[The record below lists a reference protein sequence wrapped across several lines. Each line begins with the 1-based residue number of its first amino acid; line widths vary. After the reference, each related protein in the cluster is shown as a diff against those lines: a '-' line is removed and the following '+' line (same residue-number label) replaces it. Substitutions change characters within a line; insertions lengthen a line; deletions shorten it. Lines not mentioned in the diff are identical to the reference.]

1 MTVVLDAD
9 ALRAWPI
16 SEPADADKFSRGTV
30 LIIGGSPSTPGAV
43 ILAGIAAL
51 RMGAG
56 RLRIVTAADIA
67 GHVGAVVP
75 EAMVIGVPST
85 AHGLTTSADL
95 EDAFEGVGA
104 VVFGPGM
111 TGDRAPTSLLADVVE
126 LVGGA
131 CPLVVDAAGLDA
143 FVGLDQ
149 TTRTALR
156 EQVVMTPNRQEVC
169 RLAGI
174 EDVGNDDLMA
184 LAARRTGAVL
194 TSFGLVLTPD
204 GRSWQTS
211 ARPIGLGTSGA
222 GDVLAGLV
230 GGGVARCGDLVQG
243 TCWATFAHMEAGVR
257 LDATVGVGYLARE
270 LLGQVPA
277 LLATI

>member
-1 MTVVLDAD
+1 M
-9 ALRAWPI
+9 
-16 SEPADADKFSRGTV
+16 
-30 LIIGGSPSTPGAV
+30 
-43 ILAGIAAL
+43 
-51 RMGAG
+51 
-56 RLRIVTAADIA
+56 
-67 GHVGAVVP
+67 
-75 EAMVIGVPST
+75 PST

-126 LVGGA
+126 LVGGT

-184 LAARRTGAVL
+184 LAAR
-194 TSFGLVLTPD
+194 
-204 GRSWQTS
+204 
-211 ARPIGLGTSGA
+211 A
-222 GDVLAGLV
+222 GPV
-230 GGGVARCGDLVQG
+230 RC
-243 TCWATFAHMEAGVR
+243 
-257 LDATVGVGYLARE
+257 
-270 LLGQVPA
+270 
-277 LLATI
+277 